1 MYAIVEIAG
10 LQYKVEKD
18 QQLYVNR
25 LKEDEGSKVIF
36 DRVLLTDNGN
46 IEVGAPVIDGISV
59 EAKIIEHLKG
69 DKVIVFKKKR
79 RKGYRKKRGHR
90 QHLSKIEIVSIGGDK
105 STSKKEESATPK
117 KADSKPAKKDDL
129 TLIEGIGP
137 KSAEALIAGGID
149 SFEKLSELSE
159 EEIKKILAEASSSL
173 ARLDPQTWQKQAKM
187 AAEGKFDEL
196 KAWQDE
202 LDGGTPSED

>member
-90 QHLSKIEIVSIGGDK
+90 QHLSKIEIVSIGNDAPDK
-105 STSKKEESATPK
+105 KQTEKKKATSSAKKDEDSKKEIP
-117 KADSKPAKKDDL
+117 SK
-129 TLIEGIGP
+129 E
-137 KSAEALIAGGID
+137 
-149 SFEKLSELSE
+149 
-159 EEIKKILAEASSSL
+159 
-173 ARLDPQTWQKQAKM
+173 
-187 AAEGKFDEL
+187 
-196 KAWQDE
+196 
-202 LDGGTPSED
+202 